1 MKLETILKSLVGAI
15 IIDTEGRIVYMG
27 EDLLDE
33 IGVTAEDAQ
42 GRLLKDILP
51 TSTMQDVLK
60 TGDKKVGEMYFVEGY
75 TAVSNSY
82 PLYENGE
89 LIGAIEVDVFSNAEE
104 VESFMHEVAVLPE
117 IDKTALSRFAKNRSK
132 YARYSMDDIKG
143 SGNSNTKLKEEIAY
157 ASKSNSTLLITGET
171 GCGKELVA
179 HAVHKAGQR
188 SLFNFV
194 RLNCAAIPSE
204 LFESE
209 MFGYEKGSFTGA
221 SKEGKLGKVEVANN
235 GTLFLDEIDSMPLFM
250 QAKLLRFLQERE
262 ITRVGGTEIIPVNT
276 RVIAATNHDLKKL
289 IAENKLRKDLY
300 YRLNVLEI
308 KVPPLRERK
317 EDIPEIVQGIVDK
330 LNVELD
336 RSAYKITSIDESIY
350 PVLMMHDWPGN
361 IRELSNIV
369 ERAMSRSFSHEL
381 KLEHFEDFILDV
393 GSEEHKAEMTIDI
406 SRHTIQSVKQEAEKA
421 LIRYH
426 LYKAQGNVA
435 KVAGQIGISVQMLY
449 RKLKQY
455 DIKL

>member
-1 MKLETILKSLVGAI
+1 MKTETVLKSLVGVI
-15 IIDTEGRIVYMG
+15 IINKEGCIEYMG

-33 IGVTAEDAQ
+33 IGVTMEEVQ
-42 GRLLKDILP
+42 GKPLSEILP
-51 TSTMQDVLK
+51 TSTMQEVLK
-60 TGDKKVGEMYFVEGY
+60 TGHKKVGQMYFVEGY

-82 PLYENGE
+82 PLYEDGE
-89 LIGAIEVDVFSNAEE
+89 LIGAMEIDIFSNGDQ
-104 VESFMHEVAVLPE
+104 VEAFMNEVAALPDV
-117 IDKTALSRFAKNRSK
+117 DKTALSRFSKNKSK

-143 SGNSNTKLKEEIAY
+143 TSDSNKKLKEEISY
-157 ASKSNSTLLITGET
+157 ASKSNSTVLITGET

-179 HAVHKAGQR
+179 HAIHKAGQR

-221 SKEGKLGKVEVANN
+221 SKEGKIGKVEAANG

-262 ITRVGGTEIIPVNT
+262 ISRVGGTEIIPVNT

-289 IAENKLRKDLY
+289 IEENKLRKDLY

-308 KVPPLRERK
+308 KVPPLRDRK
-317 EDIPEIVQGIVDK
+317 EDIPEIVKGIVDK

-336 RSAYKITSIDESIY
+336 RSAYKITSIDERIY

-361 IRELSNIV
+361 VRELSNIV

-381 KLEHFEDFILDV
+381 KLEHFEEFVHEMDSDD
-393 GSEEHKAEMTIDI
+393 HKAEMMIDV
-406 SRHTIQSVKQEAEKA
+406 SQHTIRSVKQEAEKA
-421 LIRYH
+421 LIKYQ
-426 LYKAQGNVA
+426 LYKEGGN
-435 KVAGQIGISVQMLY
+435 AGRAAEQIGISVQMLY